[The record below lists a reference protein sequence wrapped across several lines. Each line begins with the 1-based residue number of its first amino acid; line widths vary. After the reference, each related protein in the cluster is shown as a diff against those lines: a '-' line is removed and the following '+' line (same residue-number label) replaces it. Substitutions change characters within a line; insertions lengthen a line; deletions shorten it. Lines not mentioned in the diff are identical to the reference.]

1 MTVVGESGLPHEAGR
16 RDALHHRERL
26 RKKITEQL
34 KERIGEEDII
44 ASGPEKRIRVPVKGT
59 KRWQFILDRGQGNGV
74 GQGDGQPGDV
84 LGPADG
90 ARPPGEAGTEPGEE
104 LYEVWLDMDDVEAM
118 LFSELELPRLKPKA
132 QAEAEAAQTV
142 YNDIARTG
150 PQLDKKATLRENL
163 LRNAKQGRAS
173 LGGIDK
179 PDLRYLSYREI
190 PKPRDKA
197 VIFLAMDVSGSM
209 TVDRK
214 RMARLFFYWC
224 VQFVRSRYDQ
234 TEIVFVAH
242 TTEAREVTEEEFFG
256 RVESGGTRVSSAYEA
271 IREIQHDR
279 YPAEDWN
286 IYVLHVSD
294 GDNFAADNQR
304 TLELITRLSR
314 ITALVGY
321 LEVDPSGGARSHK
334 LSAFYEQ
341 QGAGIDGFVFS
352 GAVDDR
358 ELWPA
363 LKRFFA
369 KEDVEMAIR

>member
-1 MTVVGESGLPHEAGR
+1 
-16 RDALHHRERL
+16 
-26 RKKITEQL
+26 
-34 KERIGEEDII
+34 
-44 ASGPEKRIRVPVKGT
+44 
-59 KRWQFILDRGQGNGV
+59 
-74 GQGDGQPGDV
+74 
-84 LGPADG
+84 
-90 ARPPGEAGTEPGEE
+90 
-104 LYEVWLDMDDVEAM
+104 
-118 LFSELELPRLKPKA
+118 
-132 QAEAEAAQTV
+132 
-142 YNDIARTG
+142 
-150 PQLDKKATLRENL
+150 
-163 LRNAKQGRAS
+163 
-173 LGGIDK
+173 
-179 PDLRYLSYREI
+179 
-190 PKPRDKA
+190 
-197 VIFLAMDVSGSM
+197 M

-256 RVESGGTRVSSAYEA
+256 RVESGGTKVSSAFEA
-271 IREIQHDR
+271 IAQIQQDR
-279 YPAEDWN
+279 YPADDWN

-304 TLELITRLSR
+304 TLELIIRLTA
-314 ITALVGY
+314 IAALVGY

-341 QGAGIDGFVFS
+341 QGEGIDGFVFS

-369 KEDVEMAIR
+369 KDDVEAAIR